1 MKLRCIMQSGC
12 ERLFCA
18 LTLCLLFAAAL
29 VHAAVHAKS
38 AAFRTSDG
46 VSLHYFDAGSGAAIV
61 FIPGWTM
68 PADIFEPQINQLST
82 RFRVVAL
89 DPRSQGDSEKTP
101 DGNYPERHAQ
111 DIKELLEHLQLQNA
125 VLLGWSNG
133 VPDVLTYVDQFGTAN
148 LRGVVLVDGFIN
160 FSGPQMQKSMS
171 GMLKL
176 FQTDRRKFTDGFVRG
191 MYARKQS
198 EEYIAHVEEQ
208 SLKTPTNTAV
218 AEMYNVLGRGDFTPV
233 LAKLDKPV
241 VYICETQ
248 LESQGKLL
256 QASLPQARVK
266 VMKNAAHALFVD
278 DAEQFNQDVTEFM
291 DSLPP
296 LPPK

>member
-1 MKLRCIMQSGC
+1 MQFRS
-12 ERLFCA
+12 RHFFCT
-18 LTLCLLFAAAL
+18 LTLCLLVVASSANAS
-29 VHAAVHAKS
+29 VHAKS
-38 AAFRTSDG
+38 ATFRTSDG
-46 VSLHYFDAGSGAAIV
+46 VSLHYFDAGSGAAII

-68 PADIFEPQINQLST
+68 PADIFEPQINQLSE
-82 RFRVVAL
+82 RFRVIAL

-111 DIKELLEHLQLQNA
+111 DIKELLEHLQLQTA

-133 VPDVLTYVDQFGTAN
+133 VPDVLTYVQQYGTAN

-160 FSGPQMQKSMS
+160 LSDPQIQKGMN
-171 GMLKL
+171 GMLKM
-176 FQTDRRKFTDGFVRG
+176 FQIDRGKFTDRFVRG
-191 MYARKQS
+191 MYASKQS

-208 SLKTPTNTAV
+208 ALKTPTNTAIT
-218 AEMYNVLGRGDFTPV
+218 EMFNVLSKGDFTPA

-241 VYICETQ
+241 IYVCEAQ

-256 QASLPQARVK
+256 QASIPQARVE

-278 DAEQFNQDVTEFM
+278 DATHFNQVVTEFV
-291 DSLPP
+291 DSLPA
-296 LPPK
+296 LPAK

>member
-1 MKLRCIMQSGC
+1 MQSGSNH
-12 ERLFCA
+12 FFGA
-18 LTLCLLFAAAL
+18 LTACLFIVASLADAS
-29 VHAAVHAKS
+29 VPAKS
-38 AAFRTSDG
+38 ATFRTSDG
-46 VSLHYFDAGSGAAIV
+46 VSLHYLDVGSGAAIV

-82 RFRVVAL
+82 RFRVIAL

-133 VPDVLTYVDQFGTAN
+133 VPDVLTYVEQYGTAK

-160 FSGPQMQKSMS
+160 LSDPQLQKALN

-191 MYARKQS
+191 MYASKQS
-198 EEYIAHVEEQ
+198 EEYIAHVQEQ
-208 SLKTPTNTAV
+208 SLKTPTNTAIT
-218 AEMYNVLGRGDFTPV
+218 EMYNVLSKGDFTPA

-241 VYICETQ
+241 IYICEAR

-256 QASLPQARVK
+256 QASVPQARVE

-278 DAEQFNQDVTEFM
+278 DAAHFNQEVTKFV
-291 DSLPP
+291 DSLPA